1 MVEWVA
7 GGNWREVRVR
17 VQINYRFSSYEA
29 VVPRD
34 SKSLLVLS
42 TVEEVDWHQ
51 TPLSIRLPWV

>member
-1 MVEWVA
+1 MVDWVA

-29 VVPRD
+29 VAPRD

-51 TPLSIRLPWV
+51 TRHIIL